1 VLTSNAK
8 VRLLKS
14 VPFFHGCSKDELEA
28 LSGALTELEVGAG
41 VDVVRQGDDS
51 REFYV
56 IVSGTADVF
65 RGDTLVRTLQAGDFF
80 GEVANLFHAR
90 RSATVTAVA
99 RRSATV
105 TAGSQLR
112 LLVSDEPGFFQVIH
126 ETRGLHRK
134 IVDAMA
140 ERLAPTAL

>member
-1 VLTSNAK
+1 MGSKLFIVPIVLTSNAR

-14 VPFFHGCSKDELEA
+14 VPFFHGCSKCELEA
-28 LSGALTELEVGAG
+28 LSGALTEVEVGPG

-65 RGDTLVRTLQAGDFF
+65 RGETLVRTLQAGDFF

-90 RSATVTAVA
+90 RSATVTA
-99 RRSATV
+99 
-105 TAGSQLR
+105 GSQLR
-112 LLVSDEPGFFQVIH
+112 LLVSDEPGFFRLIH
-126 ETRGLHRK
+126 ETQGLHRK
-134 IVDAMA
+134 VIDAMA